1 MKRETT
7 ALRLYGER
15 DLRLE
20 SFPLP
25 GIGEDE
31 ILLEIVTNSVCMSDY
46 KAAMQGPRHKRVPS
60 DVASNP
66 VIIGHEFCGR
76 IVEVGRRWKKEYRE
90 GERCSIQPAINYRG
104 MMRNPGYSFPYCGG
118 NSLYAVIPA
127 HIIEGGGLLKYRGEA
142 YFNGS
147 LSEPVSCIVGTF
159 HAMYHTKEGSYEHIM
174 GIKEGGSLAVL
185 AGVGPMGLGAIDYAV
200 HNPRKPALIVVTD
213 IDDARI
219 ERAKELLPPVEA
231 EKHGVKLIYVNTRNR
246 ERSDEYLRSLTPSG
260 RGFDDVILM
269 APVKA
274 LVEEADA
281 ILSDDGC
288 LNFFAGPGDTSFSA
302 SINFYNVHYASH
314 HLVGTSGG
322 TTEDMIESLEM
333 MSRGLLNP
341 AAMITHIGGL
351 DTAGDTILNLPSIP
365 GGKKLIYTHIRMP
378 LTAIADFGKVGAS
391 DPFFRELALIVE
403 RHKGLWSLEA
413 EKYLLENYREGGMI

>member
-25 GIGEDE
+25 SPGDDE
-31 ILLEIVTNSVCMSDY
+31 ILLEIVTNSVCMSDH
-46 KAAMQGPRHKRVPS
+46 KAAMQGKRHKRVP
-60 DVASNP
+60 DDCASNP

-76 IVEVGRRWKKEYRE
+76 IVEVGKRWKGEYKE

-104 MMRNPGYSFPYCGG
+104 MMRNPGYSFPHCGG

-127 HIIEGGGLLKYRGEA
+127 HIIEGGGLLKYSGEA

-159 HAMYHTKEGSYEHIM
+159 HAMYHTKAGSYEHIM
-174 GIKEGGSLAVL
+174 GIREGGSLAIL
-185 AGVGPMGLGAIDYAV
+185 AGVGPMGLGAIDYAI
-200 HNPRKPALIVVTD
+200 HNPRKPGLIVVTD
-213 IDDARI
+213 IDDARL
-219 ERAKELLPPVEA
+219 ERAEELLSVDEA
-231 EKHGVKLIYVNTRNR
+231 AEHGVCLKYVNTKNI

-281 ILSDDGC
+281 ILCEDGC

-322 TTEDMIESLEM
+322 TTEDMIESLDM

-378 LTAIADFGKVGAS
+378 LTAITDFERIGET
-391 DPFFRELALIVE
+391 DPFFRELALIVK
-403 RHKGLWSLEA
+403 RHRGLWSAEA